1 MLIDGGKAKRQPV
14 VDNDIVLAV
23 NRILQMEESKGQIY
37 ELGGSHVYTFKELM
51 EFIGNNLNRRPF
63 YIDYSYEDFM
73 KLYLSP
79 NSNWEKAANW
89 VKIRPDSLVQMR
101 KDNLIIKKQ
110 GVKTFED
117 LNIIP
122 LATHHTISDLC
133 NWLIQ
138 KVTIESYDN
147 RSIAELEGH
156 DD

>member
-23 NRILQMEESKGQIY
+23 NRIMQMEESKGQIY

-79 NSNWEKAANW
+79 NSNWEKQQIGL
-89 VKIRPDSLVQMR
+89 K
-101 KDNLIIKKQ
+101 
-110 GVKTFED
+110 
-117 LNIIP
+117 
-122 LATHHTISDLC
+122 
-133 NWLIQ
+133 
-138 KVTIESYDN
+138 
-147 RSIAELEGH
+147 
-156 DD
+156 